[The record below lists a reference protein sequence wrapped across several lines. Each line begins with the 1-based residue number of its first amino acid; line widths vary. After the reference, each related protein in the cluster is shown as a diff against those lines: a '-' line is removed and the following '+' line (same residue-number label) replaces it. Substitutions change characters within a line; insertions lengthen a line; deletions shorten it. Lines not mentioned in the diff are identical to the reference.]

1 MRLIGL
7 DPSLV
12 QTGWG
17 IIDVQGRDL
26 SFVASGAI
34 RTRSGHPMA
43 ERLGV
48 SSMMNLGRVLA
59 LHEPDE
65 AALEQVFRQSQSTL
79 RHWRSDRPVV
89 AVFVAVARRRLP
101 VHEYAAT
108 TVKQAVT
115 GHGHASK
122 EQVAALV
129 RMQLPR
135 STAKTHDASDAPRRC
150 YLPRQPCADAG
161 SHHPGRGVGHDRQA
175 PWPAGLVRRGL
186 GR

>member
-17 IIDVQGRDL
+17 IIDVQGRNL

-34 RTRSGHPMA
+34 RTRTRDTLA
-43 ERLGV
+43 ERLGLIDAE
-48 SSMMNLGRVLA
+48 LGKVLA
-59 LHEPDE
+59 SHAPDE
-65 AALEQVFRQSQSTL
+65 AALEQVFGNRNPRSTL
-79 RHWRSDRPVV
+79 ALGQARG
-89 AVFVAVARRRLP
+89 AVIVAVARGRLP

-135 STAKTHDASDAPRRC
+135 SKAETHDASDALAVAICHANHALMQARTAR
-150 YLPRQPCADAG
+150 AG
-161 SHHPGRGVGHDRQA
+161 GKS
-175 PWPAGLVRRGL
+175 
-186 GR
+186 

>member
-34 RTRSGHPMA
+34 RTRPRDTMA
-43 ERLGV
+43 ERLSV
-48 SSMMNLGRVLA
+48 IDAELGAVLA
-59 LHEPDE
+59 SHEPDE
-65 AALEQVFRQSQSTL
+65 AALEQVFGNRNPRSTL
-79 RHWRSDRPVV
+79 ALGQARG
-89 AVFVAVARRRLP
+89 AVIVAVARCRLP

-122 EQVAALV
+122 EQVATLV

-135 STAKTHDASDAPRRC
+135 SKAETHDASDALAVAICHANHALMHARTAR
-150 YLPRQPCADAG
+150 AG
-161 SHHPGRGVGHDRQA
+161 GRS
-175 PWPAGLVRRGL
+175 
-186 GR
+186 

>member
-17 IIDVQGRDL
+17 IVDVQGRDL

-43 ERLGV
+43 ERLGLIDDE
-48 SSMMNLGRVLA
+48 LGRVLA

-65 AALEQVFRQSQSTL
+65 AALEQVFGNRNPRSTL
-79 RHWRSDRPVV
+79 ALGQARG

-135 STAKTHDASDAPRRC
+135 SVAKTHDASDALAVAICHANHALMQAR
-150 YLPRQPCADAG
+150 AGGAG
-161 SHHPGRGVGHDRQA
+161 SRS
-175 PWPAGLVRRGL
+175 
-186 GR
+186 

>member
-43 ERLGV
+43 ERLGLIDDE
-48 SSMMNLGRVLA
+48 LGKVLA

-65 AALEQVFRQSQSTL
+65 AALEQVFGNRNPRSTL
-79 RHWRSDRPVV
+79 ALGQARG
-89 AVFVAVARRRLP
+89 AVFVAVARRSLP

-135 STAKTHDASDAPRRC
+135 SKAETHDASDALAVAICHANHALMHARTIRA
-150 YLPRQPCADAG
+150 R
-161 SHHPGRGVGHDRQA
+161 GRS
-175 PWPAGLVRRGL
+175 
-186 GR
+186 

>member
-17 IIDVQGRDL
+17 IIDVQGRNL

-34 RTRSGHPMA
+34 RTRTRDTLA
-43 ERLGV
+43 ERLGLIDAE
-48 SSMMNLGRVLA
+48 LGKVLA
-59 LHEPDE
+59 SHAPDE
-65 AALEQVFRQSQSTL
+65 AALEQVFGNRNPRSTL
-79 RHWRSDRPVV
+79 ALGQARG
-89 AVFVAVARRRLP
+89 AVIVAVARGRLP

-135 STAKTHDASDAPRRC
+135 SKAETHDASDALAVAICHANHALMRARTA
-150 YLPRQPCADAG
+150 RAG
-161 SHHPGRGVGHDRQA
+161 GKS
-175 PWPAGLVRRGL
+175 
-186 GR
+186 

>member
-34 RTRSGHPMA
+34 RTRARHTVA
-43 ERLGV
+43 ERLGRIDAE
-48 SSMMNLGRVLA
+48 LGEILA
-59 LHEPDE
+59 SHAPDE
-65 AALEQVFRQSQSTL
+65 AALEQVFGNRNPRSTL
-79 RHWRSDRPVV
+79 ALGQARG
-89 AVFVAVARRRLP
+89 AVIVAVARCRLP

-135 STAKTHDASDAPRRC
+135 SEARTHDASDALAVAICHANHALVQARTV
-150 YLPRQPCADAG
+150 QAG
-161 SHHPGRGVGHDRQA
+161 GRS
-175 PWPAGLVRRGL
+175 
-186 GR
+186 